1 MQGRNA
7 DHYTFFAVLHAAVS
21 ASTIEWQRVIKVCP
35 RTFSKLQIIKCEVFS
50 QSTTTQQQKDKL
62 CAVIQIFSRTQQQAE
77 LRPLPSQDCTEGC

>member
-21 ASTIEWQRVIKVCP
+21 ASTIEWQRVIKVCL

-50 QSTTTQQQKDKL
+50 QSTITQQ
-62 CAVIQIFSRTQQQAE
+62 
-77 LRPLPSQDCTEGC
+77 